1 MPQNFGGQK
10 ALSLVTI
17 SCPSQVF
24 LWMAL
29 DSCGFNRPFVKAV
42 CSVFCP
48 RPRTLSPVLL
58 ARCVWRASASF
69 GAKCQSYTRQEVSTA
84 AQIFVRESR
93 SQGSSRNLSNK
104 YGKQTQL
111 PESVTVQGNQG
122 WDGTRLQSRVSVIL
136 AALCWEEEHLEQV
149 SVTWLMSL
157 QLACRSLRSSCY
169 DSSLER
175 WLSVWGLNC
184 SGDDSVAVWGTWQF
198 AGCFFSHILSFTR
211 RQPDKKKSPKHS
223 VGF

>member
-1 MPQNFGGQK
+1 MVDQCSFQGDIYFLINDSCDELWLRDLLEVVERGWWGRAVGKMPQNFGGQK

-29 DSCGFNRPFVKAV
+29 DSCGCNRPFVKAV

-48 RPRTLSPVLL
+48 CPRTLSPVLL
-58 ARCVWRASASF
+58 ARCVWRASTSF
-69 GAKCQSYTRQEVSTA
+69 GAKCQRYTRQEVSTA

-111 PESVTVQGNQG
+111 PKSVTMQGNQG
-122 WDGTRLQSRVSVIL
+122 
-136 AALCWEEEHLEQV
+136 
-149 SVTWLMSL
+149 
-157 QLACRSLRSSCY
+157 
-169 DSSLER
+169 
-175 WLSVWGLNC
+175 
-184 SGDDSVAVWGTWQF
+184 
-198 AGCFFSHILSFTR
+198 
-211 RQPDKKKSPKHS
+211 
-223 VGF
+223 